1 MKDLKDFDHVI
12 FDTAPTGHTIS
23 CLNFLLLGIVFEKI
37 RKASCIGPSSA
48 LKVVKA
54 VTNK

>member
-23 CLNFLLLGIVFEKI
+23 CLNFLLLGQFLK
-37 RKASCIGPSSA
+37 KSA
-48 LKVVKA
+48 RLHVLA
-54 VTNK
+54 HLQL